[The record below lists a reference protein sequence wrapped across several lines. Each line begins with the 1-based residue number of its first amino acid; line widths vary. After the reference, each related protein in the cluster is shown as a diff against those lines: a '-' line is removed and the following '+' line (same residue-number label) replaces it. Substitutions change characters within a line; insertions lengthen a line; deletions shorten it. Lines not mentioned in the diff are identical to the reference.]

1 MKVLK
6 RFIVSLI
13 ICLTFTMAIPVEFI
27 NTSMIAEAHPGG
39 TDGNGGHKDN
49 KNESGLGYYHYHC
62 GGHPAHLHQ
71 DGVCPYA
78 GINSSGASS
87 VANTS
92 GANTSNIASNNTQ
105 YVPDTNNIIAL
116 TVEISDKSY
125 DNVAFNASYYAS
137 NNADLYQI
145 YGDNAKAL
153 YDHFI
158 TYGIQEG
165 RQSSAQFSIRA
176 YVENNPDL
184 VAAFG
189 DDLLLYYN
197 HFIAFGVNEN
207 RVAKYK

>member
-1 MKVLK
+1 MKELK
-6 RFIVSLI
+6 RLIVILV
-13 ICLTFTMAIPVEFI
+13 ICLTITMVLPVEFI
-27 NTSMIAEAHPGG
+27 NNTMIVEAHSGR

-49 KNESGLGYYHYHC
+49 ENKSGLGYYHYHC

-71 DGVCPYA
+71 DGICPYA
-78 GINSSGASS
+78 GINSSGSSS

-92 GANTSNIASNNTQ
+92 GANTSNIVGNYTQ
-105 YVPDTNNIIAL
+105 NVPDTNYTIAL

-145 YGDNAKAL
+145 YGDNAKSL

-165 RQSSAQFSIRA
+165 RQSSAQFSILA
-176 YVENNPDL
+176 YVENNSDL
-184 VAAFG
+184 VDAFG
-189 DDLLLYYN
+189 DDLIQYYN

-207 RVAKYK
+207 RVAK